1 MHLDVDW
8 NSVTTSLQGKLD
20 SPVSLSRF
28 REAVLSSSKIKI
40 WLDLPVSN
48 TVKHT
53 HTHTQKAIPRLLT
66 SERRL
71 KKSLG
76 NYAKMAVKFY
86 VNKKRCG
93 KKNGSRLA
101 SILLERLWKVFS
113 EGWLIFGEFGCF
125 WKRKPQRIQFVK
137 SKKLC
142 RVGESTT
149 LAFPVTFGVPQ
160 GSILGPL

>member
-1 MHLDVDW
+1 MHLDVNW

-20 SPVSLSRF
+20 SPVSLSTF

-40 WLDLPVSN
+40 GLDLPVSN

-53 HTHTQKAIPRLLT
+53 HTKKKAIPRLLT

-76 NYAKMAVKFY
+76 NYTKMAVKFD
-86 VNKKRCG
+86 VKRKRCG

-101 SILLERLWKVFS
+101 SVLLE
-113 EGWLIFGEFGCF
+113 
-125 WKRKPQRIQFVK
+125 
-137 SKKLC
+137 
-142 RVGESTT
+142 
-149 LAFPVTFGVPQ
+149 
-160 GSILGPL
+160 PL